1 MHHDREEHEEEFS
14 GQLGDIRLWRHMLGF
29 MRPMKRWIALAVFL
43 SFIITATSLFLPYL
57 VQQAMDK
64 YIVSGNLTAEERF
77 SGLSGL
83 SAVFLMVVLLG
94 FVTNF
99 FQVVVLEWTGQTI
112 MHALRQKLFQH
123 VLNLN
128 LSFFHGNP
136 VGRIV
141 TRLTN
146 DIQNMYEMFTSVIVT
161 LFNDGVRIVGIL
173 GILFWMNQA
182 LALLL
187 CLTFPAMV
195 LITLWFGRLSRK
207 AFRQIRRQLAAMNA
221 FIQEAVTGI
230 SVIQMFLRQ
239 KDTHRRFSFLNEDYR
254 VSAFYQIRVFGIFVP
269 LIEVM
274 SSVSLALVVW
284 YGGGEIL
291 RQTMTIGVL
300 TAFISYIRLFFQPIR
315 ELSQK
320 YTIVQSAMASAERI
334 FGLLEN
340 RDVLTTAEHPQVPS
354 QLTGEVEFRDVTF
367 AYDGENPV
375 IRDLSFRVK
384 PGETLAIVGAT
395 GAGKTTVISLLER
408 FYDPGQGAVTLD
420 GVDVRLLDPLWLR
433 RQIGLVMQDVFIVPG
448 TLRENI
454 LLGREASDNEVGRLV
469 ELSQL
474 SRVVRQFPDGL
485 ETRIGEGAMDLSA
498 GQKQLLAFARVLARD
513 PRIIILDEA
522 TANVDTETEMLI
534 EQAIEVALAKRT
546 SIVIAHRLSTI
557 RRANRILV
565 MDHGSIVEEGTHD
578 ELMARRGLYFHLQ
591 TLQNG
596 GSAEVPPQESQ
607 RVSPYLR

>member
-354 QLTGEVEFRDVTF
+354 QLAGEVEFRDVTF

-513 PRIIILDEA
+513 PRILILDEA

-607 RVSPYLR
+607 RVSPYLP